1 MEIVLW
7 VAQVLAGLTFLL
19 AGFIKTT
26 RPIPTLAKNMSWV
39 NSFSPP
45 FVRFIGAVEF
55 LGGLGLIVPAATGI
69 LAWLTPL
76 AAAGLAIVMLGAVV
90 YHLNHHEYSKIT
102 PSGVLLVLAVI
113 VLVGRG
119 FILPL

>member
-1 MEIVLW
+1 MEIILW
-7 VAQVLAGLTFLL
+7 VVQVLAGLTFLL
-19 AGFIKTT
+19 AGFMKTT
-26 RPIPTLAKNMSWV
+26 QPIPTLAKKMSWV

-55 LGGLGLIVPAATGI
+55 LGGLGLIAPAATGI
-69 LAWLTPL
+69 LPWLTPL
-76 AAAGLAIVMLGAVV
+76 AAAGLAVVMIGAVV
-90 YHLNHHEYSKIT
+90 YHINHHEYSMIT
-102 PSGVLLVLAVI
+102 PSGVLLILAVL